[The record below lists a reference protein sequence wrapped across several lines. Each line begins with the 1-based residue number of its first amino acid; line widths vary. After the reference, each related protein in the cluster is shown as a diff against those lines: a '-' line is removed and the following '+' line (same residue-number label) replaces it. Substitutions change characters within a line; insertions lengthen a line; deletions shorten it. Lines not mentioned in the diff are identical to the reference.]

1 MPYQFDF
8 DSKNK
13 ILRCRLEGRVT
24 DEILK
29 EYYRVA
35 TKYAAWIGPSAGITD
50 FVAVASFEVSPETMR
65 ELAGRAPVMPDPSRV
80 LVVVAPSAYIF
91 GMMRLFE
98 LQGAHTRPNLHIV
111 RSLAEAWAIL
121 GVQEPQF
128 EPLT

>member
-1 MPYQFDF
+1 MSYQFDF
-8 DSKNK
+8 DSKNR

-35 TKYAAWIGPSAGITD
+35 TEYAARIGPRAGITD
-50 FVAVASFEVSPETMR
+50 FVAVTSFEVSPETIR

-91 GMMRLFE
+91 GMMRLFQ
-98 LQGAHTRPNLHIV
+98 LQGAHTRPNLHVV
-111 RSLAEAWAIL
+111 RTLREAWAVL
-121 GVQEPQF
+121 GVQKPQF
-128 EPLT
+128 E